1 MSNSVPKGWEFREL
15 GDYINES
22 IAGEW
27 GSEAQGDKNDI
38 PVLRSTNFTGSG
50 KIDYSKIV
58 FRNIE
63 EKKRIKKA
71 LKYGDILIEKSG
83 GSPSQP
89 VGRVVYF
96 DKVIPHLFSNFTQ
109 KLTPIN
115 ECDKKYLFY
124 KLYFE
129 YQNGTVL
136 KFQQQTTGIINFQL
150 AEFLGFKTIFAPL
163 PEQQKIAT
171 ILSSVDDVIEKTRAQ
186 IDKLKDLKTGMMQE
200 LLIKGIGHN
209 EFKDSQFGMI
219 PNSWQVKPL
228 GEIFPKIVVG
238 YVGNVN
244 NYYCSRNEG
253 VSFYRTLNIRNGYI
267 RHNPIKYVTKEFNDK
282 NKKSQIFNE
291 DILIARVGANLGMTC
306 KVSGLNST
314 ANIAN
319 AIIIKSVKNA
329 SSNFYM
335 EFLRSEFG
343 QRQIQSEAAGGAQGV
358 FNTKLA
364 QSLMVPVPP
373 VEEQIVIGNKLAL
386 SDLYLN
392 LSEKKVEQ
400 LTSLKKS
407 LMQDLLTG
415 KVRVKVAKREEAVA

>member
-1 MSNSVPKGWEFREL
+1 MSNSVPEGWDFREL
-15 GDYINES
+15 GDFIQES

-27 GSEAQGDKNDI
+27 GNEAQGDKNDI
-38 PVLRSTNFTGSG
+38 PVLRSTNFTNSG
-50 KIDYSKIV
+50 IIDYSKIV

-71 LKYGDILIEKSG
+71 LKYGDILLEKSG

-150 AEFLGFKTIFAPL
+150 AEFLGFRTIFAPL

-200 LLIKGIGHN
+200 LLTKGIWQT
-209 EFKDSQFGMI
+209 EFKDSPVGSIPLKWEVAELKEYLSFISYGFTNPMPESDFGPLMVTAKDINFLKIHYDTARMTTLKAFEGDLSDKSRPRLNDILLTKDGTLGRVALVERENICINQSVAVLRPNDKVLPKFLLYLLASPLYQREMLDNSGGSTIKHIYITVLDKMKVAI
-219 PNSWQVKPL
+219 PEKNEQ
-228 GEIFPKIVVG
+228 IKIV
-238 YVGNVN
+238 
-244 NYYCSRNEG
+244 
-253 VSFYRTLNIRNGYI
+253 
-267 RHNPIKYVTKEFNDK
+267 
-282 NKKSQIFNE
+282 
-291 DILIARVGANLGMTC
+291 DILDSL
-306 KVSGLNST
+306 
-314 ANIAN
+314 
-319 AIIIKSVKNA
+319 
-329 SSNFYM
+329 F
-335 EFLRSEFG
+335 
-343 QRQIQSEAAGGAQGV
+343 
-358 FNTKLA
+358 TKL
-364 QSLMVPVPP
+364 SLC
-373 VEEQIVIGNKLAL
+373 EKRLNCSIKIKKAL
-386 SDLYLN
+386 
-392 LSEKKVEQ
+392 
-400 LTSLKKS
+400 
-407 LMQDLLTG
+407 MRDLLTG
-415 KVRVKVAKREEAVA
+415 KVRVNVENHQEERMAV